1 MPPAD
6 DGVGGFGGAAR
17 ETATRWGLADSPHEA
32 AEPVPLPPGPPSWY
46 EEPRMETGKV
56 DGSAHSGVVIPRC
69 LEPFGQQLPAVGDA
83 IDGGGK
89 SEPNP
94 CIVPEDILERPARL
108 SCTPKFPSCS
118 VTHSTLDSTAV
129 IDFRA
134 VLSRTSEVFPRMAF
148 PSLSFTWLTAAPTA
162 STLRSAAHVVVST
175 AELTLCRAAPSAV
188 SHQPSVCACATVESA
203 AFLAR
208 PARLP
213 TRPTVDHKPV
223 DIFEPT
229 PDKKSSFSSR

>member
-56 DGSAHSGVVIPRC
+56 DGS
-69 LEPFGQQLPAVGDA
+69 AVGDA

>member
-6 DGVGGFGGAAR
+6 DVVGGFGSAAR
-17 ETATRWGLADSPHEA
+17 ETATRWGLATSPHEA

-46 EEPRMETGKV
+46 EEPRMETGKG
-56 DGSAHSGVVIPRC
+56 DGS
-69 LEPFGQQLPAVGDA
+69 AVGDA

-129 IDFRA
+129 RDFRA